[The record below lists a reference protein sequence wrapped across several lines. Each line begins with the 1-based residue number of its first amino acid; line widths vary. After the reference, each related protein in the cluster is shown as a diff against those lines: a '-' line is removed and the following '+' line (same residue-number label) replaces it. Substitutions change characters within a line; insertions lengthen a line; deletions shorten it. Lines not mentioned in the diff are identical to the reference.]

1 MRYPISKIA
10 ALALV
15 TPLAGTML
23 LATPASA
30 DPAGTTA
37 GVVKKADDPFS
48 SFDVKVSA
56 PKRVRAGGKIT
67 YRIKAT
73 NKGPHLADSFWTG
86 GVLPKGSKLSAV
98 YAPKGTRCGSYEDG
112 FWCFTP
118 NALEIDEY
126 ESIEV
131 VVKLSRKARGTA
143 TALLGVD
150 TVDLPTGAEDLNRDE
165 FKRMG
170 IKHWYF
176 VKKVKT
182 RIVR

>member
-1 MRYPISKIA
+1 MRHPISKIA

-15 TPLAGTML
+15 APLAGTML

-30 DPAGTTA
+30 APTKAPA
-37 GVVKKADDPFS
+37 GVVKKADDPYS
-48 SFDVKVSA
+48 SFDIKILA
-56 PKRVRAGGKIT
+56 PKKVRAGGKIT

-73 NKGPHLADSFWTG
+73 NKGPYLADSFWTG
-86 GVLPKGSKLSAV
+86 GVLPKGATLSRV
-98 YAPKGTRCGSYEDG
+98 YAPKGTECGNYEDG
-112 FWCFTP
+112 FWCITP
-118 NALEIDEY
+118 NALEIGDSD
-126 ESIEV
+126 SIDI

-150 TVDLPTGAEDLNRDE
+150 TVDLPQGAETLNRDE
-165 FKRMG
+165 FERMG

-182 RIVR
+182 KIVR